1 MSLGH
6 VMVDIV
12 GTSLTEDDRRRLR
25 HPQVGGVILFSRN
38 YESPQQIAA
47 LVADIHALRE
57 PRLLIAVD
65 QEGGRVQRFR
75 DGFTRLPPVGEL
87 GRVHDREP
95 QRALTLATTTG
106 WLMAAELR
114 AVGVDLSF
122 APVLD
127 LNREICPVIGDRAF
141 HRDPEVVAGLAHAY
155 QKGMQAAGMQAVGKH
170 FPGHGGVTV
179 DSHLALPTD
188 TRSFVDI
195 QMEDMLPFV
204 RMIHQGLAGIMAAHV
219 LYREVDA
226 QPAGFSSFWLREQLR
241 RELGFQGVIFSDD
254 LSMAAADYAG
264 DYPARA
270 RAALRAGCDMI
281 LVCNRSDAADQVLDS
296 LGDHADPAGL
306 ARLARLHGRNGRDWS
321 TLHASE
327 AWQRAVA
334 AVSSYEEAPLLDMDM

>member
-6 VMVDIV
+6 VMTDIA
-12 GTSLTEDDRRRLR
+12 GTALSADDRRRLC

-47 LVADIHALRE
+47 LVTELHHLRE

-75 DGFTRLPPVGEL
+75 DGFTRLPPLGEL
-87 GRVHDREP
+87 GLVYDRDP
-95 QRALTLATTTG
+95 HRARALATQTG

-141 HRDPEVVAGLAHAY
+141 HRDPEVVADLAVAY
-155 QKGMQAAGMQAVGKH
+155 QKGMHAAGMQAVGKH

-188 TRSFVDI
+188 TRRFVDI
-195 QMEDMLPFV
+195 QMEDMRPFARLV
-204 RMIHQGLAGIMAAHV
+204 HHGLAGIMAAHV
-219 LYREVDA
+219 IYAEADP
-226 QPAGFSSFWLREQLR
+226 QPAGFSRFWLHDQLR
-241 RELGFQGVIFSDD
+241 GELGFQGAIFSDD

-264 DYPARA
+264 DYPTRA
-270 RAALRAGCDMI
+270 RAALAAGCDMI
-281 LVCNRSDAADQVLDS
+281 LVCNRSDAADTVLDS
-296 LGDHADPAGL
+296 LGDYTDPA
-306 ARLARLHGRNGRDWS
+306 AHMRLARLHGRHGQGWDDLR
-321 TLHASE
+321 ASE
-327 AWQRAVA
+327 IWQRAVA
-334 AVSSYEEAPLLDMDM
+334 AVGSYDDAPLLDMDM